1 MGDRFQEIEA
11 GALDL
16 SPEERDRL
24 IGRLVKSLEPS
35 VAELPEAVA
44 DAWAKEIACRVAD
57 ADAGRA
63 EWVDSDELLARL
75 EQKIAAAVAARED

>member
-1 MGDRFQEIEA
+1 MGDRFKEIEA

-24 IGRLVKSLEPS
+24 IGRLVKSLEPGA
-35 VAELPEAVA
+35 AELPEAVA
-44 DAWAKEIACRVAD
+44 DAWAKEIARRVAY
-57 ADAGRA
+57 ADAGRT

-75 EQKIAAAVAARED
+75 EQKIAAVVAAREG